1 MELFRLVGRIAVD
14 NTESNR
20 NIENTTRQARNAES
34 ETSKALKTVGAT
46 AGKIAS
52 GIGLAGAAIGG
63 AFIATV
69 ESTREYRTEMGNW
82 IQHSKQLV
90 IPLKLRKIP
99 IVN

>member
-1 MELFRLVGRIAVD
+1 MELFRLVGRIVVD
-14 NTESNR
+14 NTEANR

-69 ESTREYRTEMGNW
+69 ESTREYRTEMGKLDSAFETAG
-82 IQHSKQLV
+82 HSSKAA
-90 IPLKLRKIP
+90 KDTY
-99 IVN
+99 N